1 MISRV
6 GLKEELV
13 QLEREKL
20 DLDSERC
27 GLSHSLQLA
36 ETARGKLEEAIRRL
50 QQEKQEVSEQLSL
63 SNRQKAVVSD
73 ELMQVDC
80 RSTICC
86 FCVQFQIGIHEN
98 S

>member
-1 MISRV
+1 MR
-6 GLKEELV
+6 
-13 QLEREKL
+13 LEREKL

-50 QQEKQEVSEQLSL
+50 QQEKQETSEQLSL

-73 ELMQVDC
+73 ELMQVDTQKLLQHFYSY
-80 RSTICC
+80 R
-86 FCVQFQIGIHEN
+86 HN
-98 S
+98 